1 MLKRIAV
8 TGGSGKAGR
17 AVVRELIDHGYSVI
31 NIDIA
36 ASPDP
41 LCHFLKTDLTDMGQA
56 IDALRRATGT
66 VERRRPFELADAVI
80 HLAAIPAP
88 GLAPDA
94 TIFQH
99 NMMTTYNVFSAA
111 TLLGLGRV
119 VWASSETTFGLP
131 FTRVMPSC
139 APLTEEHPPLPENS
153 YALAKELCE
162 EMARQMNRWNPGTS
176 FVGLRIS
183 NIIQPDEYA
192 MFAAWQA
199 DANIRKW
206 NLWSYVDARDV
217 AQACR
222 LALEAPLS
230 GAEHCI
236 IAAADTV
243 MARPSREL
251 MAECFPSVPV
261 APSLQVFE
269 SLQSNAR
276 RSGCSVMCR
285 GIRGAGRFEPIS
297 WNAMEVC
304 AQLGPRISRLRQSET
319 AWQP

>member
-1 MLKRIAV
+1 MSGYGTRKKSQRSIASVKRIAV

-17 AVVRELIDHGYSVI
+17 AVIRELVEHGYSVI
-31 NIDIA
+31 NIDLA
-36 ASPDP
+36 GSPDP
-41 LCHFLKTDLTDMGQA
+41 LCHFLKADLTDMGQA

-131 FTRVMPSC
+131 FTRVLPAF
-139 APLTEEHPPLPENS
+139 APLTEEHPLLPENS

-162 EMARQMNRWNPGTS
+162 EVARQMNRWNPGTS

-192 MFAAWQA
+192 MFVDWQA
-199 DANIRKW
+199 DANLRKW
-206 NLWSYVDARDV
+206 NLWSYVDTRDV

-222 LALEAPLS
+222 LALEAPLA

-261 APSLQVFE
+261 TPALGMFE
-269 SLQSNAR
+269 TLQSNAR
-276 RSGCSVMCR
+276 AQRLLGYVPR
-285 GIRGAGRFEPIS
+285 HS
-297 WNAMEVC
+297 W
-304 AQLGPRISRLRQSET
+304 RKT
-319 AWQP
+319 A

>member
-1 MLKRIAV
+1 MMKKIAV

-17 AVVRELIDHGYSVI
+17 AVIRELVEHGYGVI

-36 ASPDP
+36 GSPDP

-88 GLAPDA
+88 GLAPDV

-111 TLLGLGRV
+111 ALLGLGRV

-131 FTRVMPSC
+131 FTRVLPSF
-139 APLTEEHPPLPENS
+139 APLTEEHPLLPENS

-183 NIIQPDEYA
+183 NIIQPGEYG
-192 MFAAWQA
+192 MFADWQA

-206 NLWSYVDARDV
+206 NLWSYVDTRDV

-222 LALEAPLS
+222 LALEAPITS
-230 GAEHCI
+230 AEHCI

-261 APSLQVFE
+261 AADLGMFE
-269 SLQSNAR
+269 TLQSNAR
-276 RSGCSVMCR
+276 AQQLLGYVPRH
-285 GIRGAGRFEPIS
+285 S
-297 WNAMEVC
+297 W
-304 AQLGPRISRLRQSET
+304 RQT
-319 AWQP
+319 A